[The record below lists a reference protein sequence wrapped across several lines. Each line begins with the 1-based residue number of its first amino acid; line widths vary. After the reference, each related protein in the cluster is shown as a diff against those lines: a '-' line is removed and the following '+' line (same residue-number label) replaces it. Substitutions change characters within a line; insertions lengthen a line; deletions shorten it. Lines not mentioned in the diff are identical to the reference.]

1 MLNFALRRLPSRGR
15 CGARGFTF
23 RRPWPVASARFCARL
38 VARFHA
44 CLRSRLWT
52 GLWTGLWARLWATL
66 TDRRPAYLP
75 ACLPAYVPCLPAL
88 VAIFVPVC
96 ASSPAHAD
104 STAPN
109 PEAAATL
116 PPVSVGADTTAAPRA
131 VDPNLPVSVETVTRE
146 QFANWNVVN
155 TEDVL
160 KYLPNLAV
168 RKRFTGDLNSIIA
181 VRGTSNAQSARGLV
195 YADGLLL
202 SNLLGNSYSYP
213 PRWSMVFPDEIQ
225 QVDVIYGP
233 FSALYPGNSLG
244 ATVLIST
251 RMPKQFEADADVK
264 AFTQHFSLFG
274 VNRNFNGSEAS
285 ASIGDRIGKFSYRLG
300 VNHLENTSQPL
311 QFATLA
317 QSGTAAKPGDIP
329 VTGAHF
335 YNNQSNA
342 PTAVLGVNG
351 EGIEHTVQDQF
362 KLKMQYDF
370 TPTVQAGFTLGYW
383 HQTYDSQTSSFLRD
397 ENGNPVYSGTVSI
410 GGYRYT
416 IPAATFAPSRGQS
429 ENRLYGVSL
438 KTRNATG
445 WNGEAIASYYEIGNS
460 VARTANSGA
469 PGNGPGTMIVG
480 DGTGWKT
487 LDLRST
493 YTPITTQAGLTNH
506 ALSVGYHYDNYFLDN
521 QSYNTLNWRNGG
533 AASFAN
539 AFVGKTQT
547 QALYAQDA
555 WRFLPRWK
563 LVYGVRYEDWQAY
576 DGAQALPGQSIRY
589 GDASRHGFSPKASLS
604 FDATDDLTLRASIGR
619 AYRFATVSEL
629 FQGQI
634 NGSTI
639 VNNNPN
645 LQPEDDL
652 SKELTAEWA
661 HWNGVFRFSLFQD
674 DVKNTIFSQT
684 DTTVIPSVTNFQN
697 IGKVRSRGVETSYT
711 GEDVVIH
718 GLDLLASVAY
728 TQSKIIANAQNPA
741 SVGKYFYRIPLWR
754 ADLAATYHFD
764 DRTALTLAARYS
776 GRQYNTLTNTD
787 TNPNVF
793 GGTSSYAVADAKF
806 TFRPTRISEIG
817 IGVDNLFDAR
827 YFVYHPYPGRTFYVE
842 AKLRM

>member
-1 MLNFALRRLPSRGR
+1 M
-15 CGARGFTF
+15 
-23 RRPWPVASARFCARL
+23 
-38 VARFHA
+38 
-44 CLRSRLWT
+44 
-52 GLWTGLWARLWATL
+52 
-66 TDRRPAYLP
+66 PA
-75 ACLPAYVPCLPAL
+75 
-88 VAIFVPVC
+88 FVPAFV
-96 ASSPAHAD
+96 ATPTHAAD
-104 STAPN
+104 ANTD
-109 PEAAATL
+109 ATL
-116 PPVSVGADTTAAPRA
+116 PAVSVSASASASAAPRA
-131 VDPNLPVSVETVTRE
+131 VDPNLPASVETVTRD

-160 KYLPNLAV
+160 KYMPNLAV
-168 RKRFTGDLNSIIA
+168 RKRFIGDLNSIIA
-181 VRGTSNAQSARGLV
+181 VRGTSNTQSARGLV

-202 SNLLGNSYSYP
+202 SNLLGNSYSFP
-213 PRWSMVFPDEIQ
+213 PRWSMVYPDEIQ

-251 RMPKQFEADADVK
+251 RMPKQFEANADVK

-274 VNRNFNGSEAS
+274 VNQSFNGSEAS
-285 ASIGDRIGKFSYRLG
+285 ASIGDSIGKFSYRLG

-317 QSGTAAKPGDIP
+317 KSTTPAKAGDTP
-329 VTGAHF
+329 VTGAYF
-335 YNNQSNA
+335 YNNQTNA

-370 TPTVQAGFTLGYW
+370 TPTLQGGFTLGYW
-383 HQTYDSQTSSFLRD
+383 HQTYNSETSTFLRD
-397 ENGNPVYSGTVSI
+397 AAGNPVYSGNVSI
-410 GGYRYT
+410 NGYHYT
-416 IPAATFAPSRGQS
+416 IPAAAFAPGVGHS
-429 ENRLYGVSL
+429 ENWLYGVSL

-445 WNGEAIASYYEIGNS
+445 WNGEAIASYYDIGNG
-460 VARTANSGA
+460 VARTANAGG
-469 PGNGPGTMIVG
+469 PGNGPGTVLFN

-487 LDLRST
+487 LDLRGT
-493 YTPITTQAGLTNH
+493 YTPATNQPGLANH
-506 ALSVGYHYDNYFLDN
+506 ALSVGYHYDNYYVDN
-521 QSYNTLNWRNGG
+521 QTYNTLNWRDGD
-533 AASFAN
+533 ATSFAN
-539 AFVGKTQT
+539 AFTGKTQT

-563 LVYGVRYEDWQAY
+563 LVYGARYEDWQAY
-576 DGAQALPGQSIRY
+576 DGAQSLPGTTIAYS
-589 GDASRHGFSPKASLS
+589 DASQRHLSPKASLS
-604 FDATDDLTLRASIGR
+604 FDVSDELTLRASIAR
-619 AYRFATVSEL
+619 AYRFPTASEL

-634 NGSTI
+634 NGSAI
-639 VNNNPN
+639 VNNNPY

-652 SKELTAEWA
+652 SKELSAEWA

-697 IGKVRSRGVETSYT
+697 IGKVRSRGVEASYS
-711 GEDVVIH
+711 GEDVFVR

-728 TQSKIIANAQNPA
+728 TQSKILENARNPA

-754 ADLAATYHFD
+754 ANLAATYHFD
-764 DRTALTLAARYS
+764 ARAALTLAARYS

-793 GGTSSYAVADAKF
+793 GGTSTYTVVDAKF
-806 TFRPTRISEIG
+806 TFKPTKLSELG

-842 AKLRM
+842 AKLHI

>member
-1 MLNFALRRLPSRGR
+1 M
-15 CGARGFTF
+15 
-23 RRPWPVASARFCARL
+23 
-38 VARFHA
+38 
-44 CLRSRLWT
+44 
-52 GLWTGLWARLWATL
+52 
-66 TDRRPAYLP
+66 PA
-75 ACLPAYVPCLPAL
+75 
-88 VAIFVPVC
+88 FVPAFV
-96 ASSPAHAD
+96 ATPTHAAD
-104 STAPN
+104 ANTD
-109 PEAAATL
+109 ATL
-116 PPVSVGADTTAAPRA
+116 PAVSVSASASASAAPRA
-131 VDPNLPVSVETVTRE
+131 VDPNLPASVETVTRD

-160 KYLPNLAV
+160 KYMPNLAV

-181 VRGTSNAQSARGLV
+181 VRGTSNTQSARGLV

-202 SNLLGNSYSYP
+202 SNLLGNSYSFP
-213 PRWSMVFPDEIQ
+213 PRWSMVYPDEIQ

-251 RMPKQFEADADVK
+251 RMPKQFEANADVK

-274 VNRNFNGSEAS
+274 VNQSFNGSEAS
-285 ASIGDRIGKFSYRLG
+285 ASIGDSIGKFSYRLG

-317 QSGTAAKPGDIP
+317 KSTTPAKAGDTP
-329 VTGAHF
+329 VTGAYF
-335 YNNQSNA
+335 YNNQTNA

-370 TPTVQAGFTLGYW
+370 TPTLQGGFTLGYW
-383 HQTYDSQTSSFLRD
+383 HQTYNSETSTFLRD
-397 ENGNPVYSGTVSI
+397 AAGNPVYSGNVSI
-410 GGYRYT
+410 NGYHYT
-416 IPAATFAPSRGQS
+416 IPAAAFAPGVGHS
-429 ENRLYGVSL
+429 ENWLYGVSL

-445 WNGEAIASYYEIGNS
+445 WNGEAIASYYDIGNG
-460 VARTANSGA
+460 VARTANAGG
-469 PGNGPGTMIVG
+469 PGNGPGTVLFN

-487 LDLRST
+487 LDLRGT
-493 YTPITTQAGLTNH
+493 YTPATNQPGLANH
-506 ALSVGYHYDNYFLDN
+506 ALSVGYHYDNYFVDN
-521 QSYNTLNWRNGG
+521 QTYNTLNWRDGD
-533 AASFAN
+533 ATSFAN
-539 AFVGKTQT
+539 AFTGKTQT

-563 LVYGVRYEDWQAY
+563 LVYGARYEDWQAY
-576 DGAQALPGQSIRY
+576 DGAQSLPGTTIAYS
-589 GDASRHGFSPKASLS
+589 DASQRHLSPKASLS
-604 FDATDDLTLRASIGR
+604 FDVSDELTLRASIAR
-619 AYRFATVSEL
+619 AYRFPTASEL

-634 NGSTI
+634 NGSAI
-639 VNNNPN
+639 VNNNPY

-652 SKELTAEWA
+652 SKELSAEWA

-684 DTTVIPSVTNFQN
+684 DTTVIPNVTNFQN
-697 IGKVRSRGVETSYT
+697 IGKVRSRGVEASYS
-711 GEDVVIH
+711 GEDVFVR

-728 TQSKIIANAQNPA
+728 TQSKILENARNPA

-754 ADLAATYHFD
+754 ANLAATYHFD
-764 DRTALTLAARYS
+764 ARAALTLAARYS

-793 GGTSSYAVADAKF
+793 GGTSTYTVVDAKF
-806 TFRPTRISEIG
+806 TFKPTKLSELG

-842 AKLRM
+842 AKLHI

>member
-1 MLNFALRRLPSRGR
+1 M
-15 CGARGFTF
+15 
-23 RRPWPVASARFCARL
+23 
-38 VARFHA
+38 
-44 CLRSRLWT
+44 
-52 GLWTGLWARLWATL
+52 
-66 TDRRPAYLP
+66 PA
-75 ACLPAYVPCLPAL
+75 
-88 VAIFVPVC
+88 FVPAFV
-96 ASSPAHAD
+96 ATPTHAAD
-104 STAPN
+104 ANTD
-109 PEAAATL
+109 ATL
-116 PPVSVGADTTAAPRA
+116 PAVSVSASASASAAPRA
-131 VDPNLPVSVETVTRE
+131 VDPNLPASVETVTRD

-160 KYLPNLAV
+160 KYMPNLAV
-168 RKRFTGDLNSIIA
+168 RKRFIGDLNSIIA
-181 VRGTSNAQSARGLV
+181 VRGTGNTQSARGLV

-202 SNLLGNSYSYP
+202 SNLLGNSYSFP
-213 PRWSMVFPDEIQ
+213 PRWSMVYPDEIQ

-251 RMPKQFEADADVK
+251 RMPKQFEANADVK

-274 VNRNFNGSEAS
+274 VNQSFNGSEAS
-285 ASIGDRIGKFSYRLG
+285 ASIGDSIGKFSYRLG

-317 QSGTAAKPGDIP
+317 KSTTPAKAGDTP
-329 VTGAHF
+329 VTGAYF
-335 YNNQSNA
+335 YNNQTNA

-370 TPTVQAGFTLGYW
+370 TPTLQGGFTLGYW
-383 HQTYDSQTSSFLRD
+383 HQTYNSETSTFLRD
-397 ENGNPVYSGTVSI
+397 AAGNPVYSGNVSI
-410 GGYRYT
+410 NGYHYT
-416 IPAATFAPSRGQS
+416 IPAAAFAPGVGHS
-429 ENRLYGVSL
+429 ENWLYGVSL

-445 WNGEAIASYYEIGNS
+445 WNGEAIASYYDIGNG
-460 VARTANSGA
+460 VARTANAGG
-469 PGNGPGTMIVG
+469 PGNGPGTVLFN

-487 LDLRST
+487 LDLRGT
-493 YTPITTQAGLTNH
+493 YTPATNQPGLANH
-506 ALSVGYHYDNYFLDN
+506 ALSVGYHFDNYFVDN
-521 QSYNTLNWRNGG
+521 QTYNTLNWRDGD
-533 AASFAN
+533 ATSFAN
-539 AFVGKTQT
+539 AFTGKTQT

-563 LVYGVRYEDWQAY
+563 LVYGARYEDWQAY
-576 DGAQALPGQSIRY
+576 DGAQSLPGATIAYS
-589 GDASRHGFSPKASLS
+589 DASQRHLSPKASLS
-604 FDATDDLTLRASIGR
+604 FDVSDELTLRASIAR
-619 AYRFATVSEL
+619 AYRFPTASEL

-634 NGSTI
+634 NGSAI
-639 VNNNPN
+639 VNNNPY

-652 SKELTAEWA
+652 SKELSAEWA

-684 DTTVIPSVTNFQN
+684 DTTVIPNVTNFQN
-697 IGKVRSRGVETSYT
+697 IGKVRSRGVEASYS
-711 GEDVVIH
+711 GEDVFVR

-728 TQSKIIANAQNPA
+728 TQSKILENARNPA

-754 ADLAATYHFD
+754 ANLAATYHFD
-764 DRTALTLAARYS
+764 ARAALTLAARYS

-793 GGTSSYAVADAKF
+793 GGTSTYTVADAKF
-806 TFRPTRISEIG
+806 TFKPTKLSELG

-842 AKLRM
+842 AKLHI

>member
-1 MLNFALRRLPSRGR
+1 M
-15 CGARGFTF
+15 
-23 RRPWPVASARFCARL
+23 
-38 VARFHA
+38 
-44 CLRSRLWT
+44 
-52 GLWTGLWARLWATL
+52 
-66 TDRRPAYLP
+66 PAF
-75 ACLPAYVPCLPAL
+75 VPAL
-88 VAIFVPVC
+88 VAT
-96 ASSPAHAD
+96 PAQAAD
-104 STAPN
+104 AD
-109 PEAAATL
+109 ATL
-116 PPVSVGADTTAAPRA
+116 PTVSINASASASAAPRA
-131 VDPNLPVSVETVTRE
+131 VDPNLPASIETVTRD

-168 RKRFTGDLNSIIA
+168 RKRFIGDLNSIIA
-181 VRGTSNAQSARGLV
+181 VRGTSNTQSARGLV

-202 SNLLGNSYSYP
+202 SNLLGNSYSFP
-213 PRWSMVFPDEIQ
+213 PRWSMVSPDEIQ

-251 RMPKQFEADADVK
+251 RMPKQFEANADVK

-274 VNRNFNGSEAS
+274 VNQSFNGSEAS
-285 ASIGDRIGKFSYRLG
+285 ASLGDRIGKFSYLLG

-317 QSGTAAKPGDIP
+317 QSTTPAKAGDTP

-335 YNNQSNA
+335 YNNQTNT

-370 TPTVQAGFTLGYW
+370 TPTLQGGFTLGYW
-383 HQTYDSQTSSFLRD
+383 HQTYNSETSTFLRD
-397 ENGNPVYSGTVSI
+397 ADGKPVYSGNVSI
-410 GGYRYT
+410 NGYHYT
-416 IPAATFAPSRGQS
+416 IPAAAFAPSLGHS
-429 ENRLYGVSL
+429 ENWLYGVSL

-445 WNGEAIASYYEIGNS
+445 WNGEAIASYYDIGNS
-460 VARTANSGA
+460 VARIANAGG
-469 PGNGPGTMIVG
+469 PGNGPGTVLFG

-487 LDLRST
+487 LDLRGT
-493 YTPITTQAGLTNH
+493 YTPATNQPGLANH
-506 ALSVGYHYDNYFLDN
+506 ALSFGYHYDNYFVDK
-521 QSYNTLNWRNGG
+521 QTYSTMAWRDGD
-533 AASFAN
+533 ATSFAN
-539 AFVGKTQT
+539 AFTGKTQT

-576 DGAQALPGQSIRY
+576 DGAQSLPGATIAYS
-589 GDASRHGFSPKASLS
+589 DASQRHFSPKASLS
-604 FDATDDLTLRASIGR
+604 FDVSDDLTLRASIGR
-619 AYRFATVSEL
+619 AFRFPTASEL

-639 VNNNPN
+639 VNNNPH

-652 SKELTAEWA
+652 SKELSAEWA
-661 HWNGVFRFSLFQD
+661 HWNGVFRLSLFQD

-684 DTTVIPSVTNFQN
+684 DTTVIPNVTNFQN
-697 IGKVRSRGVETSYT
+697 IGKVRSHGVETSYS
-711 GEDVVIH
+711 GEDVFVR

-728 TQSKIIANAQNPA
+728 TQSKILDNAQNPA

-754 ADLAATYHFD
+754 ANLAATYRFD
-764 DRTALTLAARYS
+764 ARAALTLAARYS

-793 GGTSSYAVADAKF
+793 GGTSTYTVADAKF
-806 TFRPTRISEIG
+806 TFKPTKLSELG

-842 AKLRM
+842 AKLHL

>member
-1 MLNFALRRLPSRGR
+1 MFNFALRRLSFCVRRDAVCSAHRGV
-15 CGARGFTF
+15 
-23 RRPWPVASARFCARL
+23 RRSVRWPAL
-38 VARFHA
+38 V
-44 CLRSRLWT
+44 
-52 GLWTGLWARLWATL
+52 
-66 TDRRPAYLP
+66 PAF
-75 ACLPAYVPCLPAL
+75 VPAL
-88 VAIFVPVC
+88 VAT
-96 ASSPAHAD
+96 PAHATD
-104 STAPN
+104 AD
-109 PEAAATL
+109 ATL
-116 PPVSVGADTTAAPRA
+116 PAVSVNASASASAASRA
-131 VDPNLPVSVETVTRE
+131 VDPNLPASVETVTRD

-168 RKRFTGDLNSIIA
+168 RKRFIGDLNSIIA
-181 VRGTSNAQSARGLV
+181 VRGTSNTQSARGLV

-202 SNLLGNSYSYP
+202 SNLLGNSYSFP
-213 PRWSMVFPDEIQ
+213 PRWSMVYPDEIQ

-251 RMPKQFEADADVK
+251 RMPKQFEANADVK

-274 VNRNFNGSEAS
+274 VNQSFNGSEVS
-285 ASIGDRIGKFSYRLG
+285 ASLGDRIGKFSYLLG

-317 QSGTAAKPGDIP
+317 QSTTPAKAGDTP
-329 VTGAHF
+329 VTGAYF
-335 YNNQSNA
+335 YNNQTNA

-370 TPTVQAGFTLGYW
+370 TPTLQGGFTLGYW
-383 HQTYDSQTSSFLRD
+383 HQTYNSETSTFLRD
-397 ENGNPVYSGTVSI
+397 ANGNPVYSGNVSI
-410 GGYRYT
+410 NGYHYT
-416 IPAATFAPSRGQS
+416 IPAAAFAPSLGHS
-429 ENRLYGVSL
+429 ENWLYGVSL
-438 KTRNATG
+438 KTRNAVG
-445 WNGEAIASYYEIGNS
+445 WNGEAIASYYDIGNS
-460 VARTANSGA
+460 VARTANAGG
-469 PGNGPGTMIVG
+469 PGNGPGTVLFG

-487 LDLRST
+487 LDLRGT
-493 YTPITTQAGLTNH
+493 FTPATNEAGLANH
-506 ALSVGYHYDNYFLDN
+506 ALSFGYHYDNYFVDN
-521 QSYNTLNWRNGG
+521 QTYNTLAWRDGD
-533 AASFAN
+533 ATSFAN
-539 AFVGKTQT
+539 AFTGKTQT

-555 WRFLPRWK
+555 WRFLARWK

-576 DGAQALPGQSIRY
+576 DGAQSLPGTTIAYS
-589 GDASRHGFSPKASLS
+589 DASQRHFSPKASLS
-604 FDATDDLTLRASIGR
+604 FDVSDDLTLRASIGR
-619 AYRFATVSEL
+619 AYRFPTASEL

-634 NGSTI
+634 NGSAI
-639 VNNNPN
+639 VNNNPH

-652 SKELTAEWA
+652 SKELSAEWA
-661 HWNGVFRFSLFQD
+661 HWNGVFRLSLFQD

-684 DTTVIPSVTNFQN
+684 DTTVIPNVTNFQN
-697 IGKVRSRGVETSYT
+697 IGKVRSRGVETSYS
-711 GEDVVIH
+711 GEDVFVH

-728 TQSKIIANAQNPA
+728 TQSKILENAQNPA

-754 ADLAATYHFD
+754 ANLAATYHFD
-764 DRTALTLAARYS
+764 ARAALTLAARYS

-793 GGTSSYAVADAKF
+793 GGTSTYTVADAKF
-806 TFRPTRISEIG
+806 TFKPTKLSELG

-842 AKLRM
+842 AKLHL

>member
-1 MLNFALRRLPSRGR
+1 M
-15 CGARGFTF
+15 
-23 RRPWPVASARFCARL
+23 
-38 VARFHA
+38 
-44 CLRSRLWT
+44 
-52 GLWTGLWARLWATL
+52 
-66 TDRRPAYLP
+66 PA
-75 ACLPAYVPCLPAL
+75 
-88 VAIFVPVC
+88 FVPAFV
-96 ASSPAHAD
+96 ATPTHAAD
-104 STAPN
+104 ANTD
-109 PEAAATL
+109 ATL
-116 PPVSVGADTTAAPRA
+116 PAVSVSASASASAAPRA
-131 VDPNLPVSVETVTRE
+131 VDPNLPASVETVTRD

-160 KYLPNLAV
+160 KYMPNLAV
-168 RKRFTGDLNSIIA
+168 RKRFIGDLNSIIA
-181 VRGTSNAQSARGLV
+181 VRGTSNTQSARGLV

-202 SNLLGNSYSYP
+202 SNLLGNSYSFP
-213 PRWSMVFPDEIQ
+213 PRWSMVYPDEIQ

-251 RMPKQFEADADVK
+251 RMPKQFEANADVK

-274 VNRNFNGSEAS
+274 VNQSFNGSEAS
-285 ASIGDRIGKFSYRLG
+285 ASIGDSIGKFSYRLG

-317 QSGTAAKPGDIP
+317 KSTTPAKAGDTP
-329 VTGAHF
+329 VTGAYF
-335 YNNQSNA
+335 YNNQTNA

-370 TPTVQAGFTLGYW
+370 TPTLQGGFTLGYW
-383 HQTYDSQTSSFLRD
+383 HQTYNSETSTFLRD
-397 ENGNPVYSGTVSI
+397 AAGNPVYSGNVSI
-410 GGYRYT
+410 NGYHYT
-416 IPAATFAPSRGQS
+416 IPAAAFAPGVGHS
-429 ENRLYGVSL
+429 ENWLYGVSL

-445 WNGEAIASYYEIGNS
+445 WNGEAIASYYDIGNG
-460 VARTANSGA
+460 VARTANAGG
-469 PGNGPGTMIVG
+469 PGNGPGTVLFN

-487 LDLRST
+487 LDLRGT
-493 YTPITTQAGLTNH
+493 YTPATNQPGLANH
-506 ALSVGYHYDNYFLDN
+506 ALSVGYHYDNYFVDN
-521 QSYNTLNWRNGG
+521 QTYNTLNWRDGD
-533 AASFAN
+533 ATSFAN
-539 AFVGKTQT
+539 AFTGKTQT

-563 LVYGVRYEDWQAY
+563 LVYGARYEDWQAY
-576 DGAQALPGQSIRY
+576 DGAQSLPGTTIAYS
-589 GDASRHGFSPKASLS
+589 DASQRHLSPKASLS
-604 FDATDDLTLRASIGR
+604 FDVSDELTLRASIAR
-619 AYRFATVSEL
+619 AYRFPTASEL

-634 NGSTI
+634 NGSAI
-639 VNNNPN
+639 VNNNPY

-652 SKELTAEWA
+652 SKELSAEWA

-684 DTTVIPSVTNFQN
+684 DTTVIPNVTNFQN
-697 IGKVRSRGVETSYT
+697 IGKVRSRGVEASYS
-711 GEDVVIH
+711 GEDVFVR

-728 TQSKIIANAQNPA
+728 TQSKILENARNPA

-754 ADLAATYHFD
+754 ANLAATYHFD
-764 DRTALTLAARYS
+764 ARAALTLAARYS

-793 GGTSSYAVADAKF
+793 GGTSTYTVVDAKF
-806 TFRPTRISEIG
+806 TFKPTKLSELG

-842 AKLRM
+842 AKLHI

>member
-1 MLNFALRRLPSRGR
+1 MFNFALRRLPRCVRRGT
-15 CGARGFTF
+15 RG
-23 RRPWPVASARFCARL
+23 L
-38 VARFHA
+38 VF
-44 CLRSRLWT
+44 SRL
-52 GLWTGLWARLWATL
+52 RQ
-66 TDRRPAYLP
+66 PSLP
-75 ACLPAYVPCLPAL
+75 ASWPALLPA
-88 VAIFVPVC
+88 FVPAIVP
-96 ASSPAHAD
+96 AFVSLPAHAD
-104 STAPN
+104 SAS
-109 PEAAATL
+109 PETTLPTVSVSASASAAA
-116 PPVSVGADTTAAPRA
+116 SPRA
-131 VDPNLPVSVETVTRE
+131 VDPNLPASVETVTRE
-146 QFANWNVVN
+146 QFENWNVVN

-160 KYLPNLAV
+160 KYMPNLAV
-168 RKRFTGDLNSIIA
+168 RKRFIGDLNSIIA
-181 VRGTSNAQSARGLV
+181 VRGTSNTQSARGLV

-202 SNLLGNSYSYP
+202 SNLLGNNYSFP

-251 RMPKQFEADADVK
+251 RMPKKFEATADVK
-264 AFTQHFSLFG
+264 AFTQHFSLYG

-285 ASIGDRIGKFSYRLG
+285 ASIGDRIGKFSYLLG
-300 VNHLENTSQPL
+300 VNHLENISQPL

-317 QSGTAAKPGDIP
+317 QSSTPAKAGDTP
-329 VTGAHF
+329 VTGAYF
-335 YNNQSNA
+335 YNNQTNT
-342 PTAVLGVNG
+342 PTAILGVNG

-370 TPTVQAGFTLGYW
+370 TPTLQAGFTLGYW

-397 ENGNPVYSGTVSI
+397 ANGNPVYSGTVSI

-416 IPAATFAPSRGQS
+416 IPAAAFAPSLGHS
-429 ENRLYGVSL
+429 ENWLYGLSL

-445 WNGEAIASYYEIGNS
+445 WNGEAIASYYDIGNS

-469 PGNGPGTMIVG
+469 PGNGPGTVIFG

-487 LDLRST
+487 LDLRGT
-493 YTPITTQAGLTNH
+493 YTPAIAQAGLANH
-506 ALSVGYHYDNYFLDN
+506 ALSFGYHYDNYFLDN
-521 QSYNTLNWRNGG
+521 QSYNTLNWRDGE
-533 AASFAN
+533 ATAFAN
-539 AFVGKTQT
+539 AFVGKTLT

-576 DGAQALPGQSIRY
+576 DGSQALPGKTLPYS
-589 GDASRHGFSPKASLS
+589 DASQQHFSPKASLS
-604 FDATDDLTLRASIGR
+604 FDVSDDLTLRASIGR
-619 AYRFATVSEL
+619 AYRFPTVSEL

-634 NGSTI
+634 NGSSI

-652 SKELTAEWA
+652 SKELSAEWA

-684 DTTVIPSVTNFQN
+684 DTTVIPNVTNFQN
-697 IGKVRSRGVETSYT
+697 IGKVRSRGVETSYS
-711 GEDVVIH
+711 GQDVLVR

-764 DRTALTLAARYS
+764 ERAALTLAARYS

-787 TNPNVF
+787 TNPDVF
-793 GGTSSYAVADAKF
+793 GGTSSYTVADAKF
-806 TFRPTRISEIG
+806 TFRPTKLSEIG

-842 AKLRM
+842 AKLRL

>member
-1 MLNFALRRLPSRGR
+1 MFNFALRRLSFCVRRDAVCSAHRGV
-15 CGARGFTF
+15 
-23 RRPWPVASARFCARL
+23 RRSVRWPAL
-38 VARFHA
+38 V
-44 CLRSRLWT
+44 
-52 GLWTGLWARLWATL
+52 
-66 TDRRPAYLP
+66 PAF
-75 ACLPAYVPCLPAL
+75 VPAL
-88 VAIFVPVC
+88 VAT
-96 ASSPAHAD
+96 PAHATD
-104 STAPN
+104 AD
-109 PEAAATL
+109 ATL
-116 PPVSVGADTTAAPRA
+116 PAVSVNASASASAASRA
-131 VDPNLPVSVETVTRE
+131 VDPNLPASVETVTRD

-168 RKRFTGDLNSIIA
+168 RKRFIGDLNSIIA
-181 VRGTSNAQSARGLV
+181 VRGTSNTQSARGLV

-202 SNLLGNSYSYP
+202 SNLLGNSYSFP
-213 PRWSMVFPDEIQ
+213 PRWSMVYPDEIQ

-251 RMPKQFEADADVK
+251 RMPTQFEANADVK

-274 VNRNFNGSEAS
+274 VNQSFNGSEVS
-285 ASIGDRIGKFSYRLG
+285 ASLGDRIGKFSYLLG

-317 QSGTAAKPGDIP
+317 QSTTPAKAGDTP
-329 VTGAHF
+329 VTGAYF
-335 YNNQSNA
+335 YNNQTNA

-370 TPTVQAGFTLGYW
+370 TPTLQGGFTLGYW
-383 HQTYDSQTSSFLRD
+383 HQTYNSETSTFLRD
-397 ENGNPVYSGTVSI
+397 ANGNPVYSGNVSI
-410 GGYRYT
+410 NGYHYT
-416 IPAATFAPSRGQS
+416 IPAAAFAPSLGHS
-429 ENRLYGVSL
+429 ENWLYGVSL
-438 KTRNATG
+438 KTRNAVG
-445 WNGEAIASYYEIGNS
+445 WNGEAIASYYDIGNS
-460 VARTANSGA
+460 VARTANAGG
-469 PGNGPGTMIVG
+469 PGNGPGTVLFG

-487 LDLRST
+487 LDLRGT
-493 YTPITTQAGLTNH
+493 FTPATNEAGLANH
-506 ALSVGYHYDNYFLDN
+506 ALSFGYHYDNYFVDN
-521 QSYNTLNWRNGG
+521 QTYNTLAWRDGD
-533 AASFAN
+533 ATSFAN
-539 AFVGKTQT
+539 AFTGKTQT

-576 DGAQALPGQSIRY
+576 DGAQSLPGTTIAYS
-589 GDASRHGFSPKASLS
+589 DASQRHFSPKASLS
-604 FDATDDLTLRASIGR
+604 FDVSDDLTLRASIGR
-619 AYRFATVSEL
+619 AYRFPTASEL

-634 NGSTI
+634 NGSAI
-639 VNNNPN
+639 VNNNPH

-652 SKELTAEWA
+652 SKELSAEWA
-661 HWNGVFRFSLFQD
+661 HWNGVFRLSLFQD

-684 DTTVIPSVTNFQN
+684 DTTVIPNVTNFQN
-697 IGKVRSRGVETSYT
+697 IGKVRSRGVETSYS
-711 GEDVVIH
+711 GEDVFVH

-728 TQSKIIANAQNPA
+728 TQSKILENAQNPA

-754 ADLAATYHFD
+754 ANLAATYHFD
-764 DRTALTLAARYS
+764 ARAALTLAARYS

-793 GGTSSYAVADAKF
+793 GGTSTYTVADAKF
-806 TFRPTRISEIG
+806 TFKPTKLSELG

-842 AKLRM
+842 AKLHL

>member
-1 MLNFALRRLPSRGR
+1 M
-15 CGARGFTF
+15 
-23 RRPWPVASARFCARL
+23 
-38 VARFHA
+38 
-44 CLRSRLWT
+44 
-52 GLWTGLWARLWATL
+52 
-66 TDRRPAYLP
+66 PA
-75 ACLPAYVPCLPAL
+75 
-88 VAIFVPVC
+88 FVPAFV
-96 ASSPAHAD
+96 ATPTHAAD
-104 STAPN
+104 ANTD
-109 PEAAATL
+109 ATL
-116 PPVSVGADTTAAPRA
+116 PAVSVSASASASATPRA
-131 VDPNLPVSVETVTRE
+131 VDPNLPASVETVTRD

-160 KYLPNLAV
+160 KYMPNLAV
-168 RKRFTGDLNSIIA
+168 RKRFIGDLNSIIA
-181 VRGTSNAQSARGLV
+181 VRGTGNTQSARGLV

-202 SNLLGNSYSYP
+202 SNLLGNSYSFP
-213 PRWSMVFPDEIQ
+213 PRWSMVYPDEIQ

-251 RMPKQFEADADVK
+251 RMPKQFEANADVK

-274 VNRNFNGSEAS
+274 VNQSFNGSEAS
-285 ASIGDRIGKFSYRLG
+285 ASIGDSIGKFSYRLG

-317 QSGTAAKPGDIP
+317 QSTTPAKAGDTP
-329 VTGAHF
+329 VTGAYF
-335 YNNQSNA
+335 YNNQTNA

-370 TPTVQAGFTLGYW
+370 TPTLQGGFTLGYW
-383 HQTYDSQTSSFLRD
+383 HQTYNSETSTFLRD
-397 ENGNPVYSGTVSI
+397 AAGNPVYSGNVSI
-410 GGYRYT
+410 NGYHYT
-416 IPAATFAPSRGQS
+416 IPAAAFAPGVGHS
-429 ENRLYGVSL
+429 ENWLYGVSL

-445 WNGEAIASYYEIGNS
+445 WNGEAIASYYDIGNG
-460 VARTANSGA
+460 VARTANAGG
-469 PGNGPGTMIVG
+469 PGNGPGTVLFN

-487 LDLRST
+487 LDLRGT
-493 YTPITTQAGLTNH
+493 YTPATNQPGLANH
-506 ALSVGYHYDNYFLDN
+506 ALSVGYHYDNYFVDN
-521 QSYNTLNWRNGG
+521 QTYNTLNWRDGD
-533 AASFAN
+533 ATSFAN
-539 AFVGKTQT
+539 AFTGKTQT

-563 LVYGVRYEDWQAY
+563 LVYGARYEDWQAY
-576 DGAQALPGQSIRY
+576 DGAQSLPGATIAYS
-589 GDASRHGFSPKASLS
+589 DASQRHLSPKASLS
-604 FDATDDLTLRASIGR
+604 FDVSDELTLRASIAR
-619 AYRFATVSEL
+619 AYRFPTASEL

-634 NGSTI
+634 NGSAI
-639 VNNNPN
+639 VNNNPY

-652 SKELTAEWA
+652 SKELSAEWA

-684 DTTVIPSVTNFQN
+684 DTTVIPNVTNFQN
-697 IGKVRSRGVETSYT
+697 IGKVRSRGVEASYS
-711 GEDVVIH
+711 GEDVFVR

-728 TQSKIIANAQNPA
+728 TQSKILENARNPA

-754 ADLAATYHFD
+754 ANLAATYHFD
-764 DRTALTLAARYS
+764 ARAALTLAARYS

-793 GGTSSYAVADAKF
+793 GGTSTYTVADAKF
-806 TFRPTRISEIG
+806 TFKPTKLSELA

-842 AKLRM
+842 AKLHI

>member
-1 MLNFALRRLPSRGR
+1 MLNFALRRLPL
-15 CGARGFTF
+15 
-23 RRPWPVASARFCARL
+23 CARRR
-38 VARFHA
+38 AR
-44 CLRSRLWT
+44 RIVS
-52 GLWTGLWARLWATL
+52 G
-66 TDRRPAYLP
+66 RPALSY
-75 ACLPAYVPCLPAL
+75 LPAL
-88 VAIFVPVC
+88 VPVF
-96 ASSPAHAD
+96 APAFLAAPAHAQAAQA
-104 STAPN
+104 AP
-109 PEAAATL
+109 AAPADAATTTKAGATL
-116 PPVSVGADTTAAPRA
+116 PAVSITATSGASGGPR
-131 VDPNLPVSVETVTRE
+131 VIDPNLPASVETVTRE
-146 QFANWNVVN
+146 QFDNWNVVN

-168 RKRFTGDLNSIIA
+168 RKRFAGDLNSIIA

-202 SNLLGNSYSYP
+202 SNLLGNSYSFP

-251 RMPKQFEADADVK
+251 RMPKQFETSADLK

-285 ASIGDRIGKFSYRLG
+285 ASIGDRVGKFSYFLG

-317 QSGTAAKPGDIP
+317 RSSTPAKAGDTP
-329 VTGAHF
+329 VTGAYF
-335 YNNQSNA
+335 YNNQTNM

-370 TPTVQAGFTLGYW
+370 TPTLQAAFTLGYW
-383 HQTYDSQTSSFLRD
+383 HQTYNSGSASFLRD
-397 ENGNPVYSGTVSI
+397 ANGNPVYSGNVAI
-410 GGYRYT
+410 GGYEYT
-416 IPAATFAPSRGQS
+416 IPAAALAPSLGQS
-429 ENRLYGVSL
+429 ENWLYGLTL

-445 WNGEAIASYYEIGNS
+445 WNGEAIASYYDIGNS

-469 PGNGPGTMIVG
+469 PGNGPGSVIFG

-493 YTPITTQAGLTNH
+493 YTPATPQAGLTNH
-506 ALSVGYHYDNYFLDN
+506 ALSFGYHYDNYFLDN
-521 QSYNTLNWRNGG
+521 QSYNTLNWRDG
-533 AASFAN
+533 AATSFAN

-576 DGAQALPGQSIRY
+576 DGAQALPGTTLPYSN
-589 GDASRHGFSPKASLS
+589 ASQHHFSPKASLS
-604 FDATDDLTLRASIGR
+604 FDVTDDLSLRASVGR
-619 AYRFATVSEL
+619 AYRFPTVGEM
-629 FQGQI
+629 FQGHI
-634 NGSTI
+634 NGSSI
-639 VNNNPN
+639 INNNPN
-645 LQPEDDL
+645 LKPEDDL

-674 DVKNTIFSQT
+674 DVRNTIFSQT
-684 DTTVIPSVTNFQN
+684 DTTVIPNVTNFQN
-697 IGKVRSRGVETSYT
+697 IGKVRSRGVETSYS
-711 GEDVVIH
+711 GQDVFVR
-718 GLDLLASVAY
+718 GLDLLANVAY

-741 SVGKYFYRIPLWR
+741 TVGKYFYRIPLWR
-754 ADLAATYHFD
+754 ANLAVTYHID
-764 DRTALTLAARYS
+764 ERAALTLAARYS
-776 GRQYNTLTNTD
+776 GREYNTLNNAD

-793 GGTSSYAVADAKF
+793 GGTSSYTVADAKF
-806 TFRPTRISEIG
+806 TFRPTRLSEIG

-827 YFVYHPYPGRTFYVE
+827 YFVYHPYPGRTFYIE

>member
-1 MLNFALRRLPSRGR
+1 MFHFALRRLSFCVRR
-15 CGARGFTF
+15 DAVCSAHRAAR
-23 RRPWPVASARFCARL
+23 RSVRWPAL
-38 VARFHA
+38 V
-44 CLRSRLWT
+44 
-52 GLWTGLWARLWATL
+52 
-66 TDRRPAYLP
+66 PAF
-75 ACLPAYVPCLPAL
+75 VPAL
-88 VAIFVPVC
+88 VAT
-96 ASSPAHAD
+96 PAQAAD
-104 STAPN
+104 AD
-109 PEAAATL
+109 ATL
-116 PPVSVGADTTAAPRA
+116 PAVSVNASASASAAPRA
-131 VDPNLPVSVETVTRE
+131 VDPNLPASIETVTRD

-168 RKRFTGDLNSIIA
+168 RKRFIGDLNSIIA
-181 VRGTSNAQSARGLV
+181 VRGTSNTQSARGLV
-195 YADGLLL
+195 YVDGLLL
-202 SNLLGNSYSYP
+202 SNLLGNSYSFP
-213 PRWSMVFPDEIQ
+213 PRWSMVSPDEIQ

-251 RMPKQFEADADVK
+251 RMPKQFEANADVK

-274 VNRNFNGSEAS
+274 VNQSFNGSEAS
-285 ASIGDRIGKFSYRLG
+285 ASLGDRIGKFSYLLG

-317 QSGTAAKPGDIP
+317 QSTTPAKAGDTP

-335 YNNQSNA
+335 YNNQTNT

-370 TPTVQAGFTLGYW
+370 TPTLQGGFTLGYW
-383 HQTYDSQTSSFLRD
+383 HQTYNSETSTFLRD
-397 ENGNPVYSGTVSI
+397 ADGKPVYSGDVSI
-410 GGYRYT
+410 NGYHYT
-416 IPAATFAPSRGQS
+416 IPAAAFAPSLGHS
-429 ENRLYGVSL
+429 ENWLYGVSL

-445 WNGEAIASYYEIGNS
+445 WNGEAIASYYDIGNS
-460 VARTANSGA
+460 VARIANAGG
-469 PGNGPGTMIVG
+469 PGNGPGTVLFG

-487 LDLRST
+487 LDLRGT
-493 YTPITTQAGLTNH
+493 YTPATNQPGLANH
-506 ALSVGYHYDNYFLDN
+506 ALSFGYHYDNYFVDN
-521 QSYNTLNWRNGG
+521 QTYSTMAWRDGD

-539 AFVGKTQT
+539 AFTGKTQT

-576 DGAQALPGQSIRY
+576 DGAQSLPGATIAYS
-589 GDASRHGFSPKASLS
+589 DASQRHFSPKASLS
-604 FDATDDLTLRASIGR
+604 FDVSDDLTLRASIGR
-619 AYRFATVSEL
+619 AFRFPTASEL

-634 NGSTI
+634 NGSAI
-639 VNNNPN
+639 VNNNPH

-652 SKELTAEWA
+652 SKELSAEWA
-661 HWNGVFRFSLFQD
+661 HWNGVFRLSLFQD

-684 DTTVIPSVTNFQN
+684 DTTVIPNVTNFQN
-697 IGKVRSRGVETSYT
+697 IGKVRSRGVETSYS
-711 GEDVVIH
+711 GEDLFVR

-728 TQSKIIANAQNPA
+728 TQSKILDNAQNPA

-754 ADLAATYHFD
+754 ANLAATYRFD
-764 DRTALTLAARYS
+764 ARAALTLAARYS

-793 GGTSSYAVADAKF
+793 GGTSTYTVADAKF
-806 TFRPTRISEIG
+806 TFKPTKLSELG

-842 AKLRM
+842 AKLHL

>member
-1 MLNFALRRLPSRGR
+1 M
-15 CGARGFTF
+15 
-23 RRPWPVASARFCARL
+23 
-38 VARFHA
+38 
-44 CLRSRLWT
+44 
-52 GLWTGLWARLWATL
+52 
-66 TDRRPAYLP
+66 PA
-75 ACLPAYVPCLPAL
+75 
-88 VAIFVPVC
+88 FVPAFV
-96 ASSPAHAD
+96 ATPTHAAD
-104 STAPN
+104 ANTD
-109 PEAAATL
+109 ATL
-116 PPVSVGADTTAAPRA
+116 PAVSVSASASASAAPRA
-131 VDPNLPVSVETVTRE
+131 VDPNLPASVETVTRD

-160 KYLPNLAV
+160 KYMPNLAV

-181 VRGTSNAQSARGLV
+181 VRGTGNTQSARGLV

-202 SNLLGNSYSYP
+202 SNLLGNSYSFP
-213 PRWSMVFPDEIQ
+213 PRWSMVYPDEIQ

-251 RMPKQFEADADVK
+251 RMPKQFEANADVK

-274 VNRNFNGSEAS
+274 VNQSFNGSEAS
-285 ASIGDRIGKFSYRLG
+285 ASIGDSIGKFSYRLG

-317 QSGTAAKPGDIP
+317 KSTTPAKAGDTP
-329 VTGAHF
+329 VTGAYF
-335 YNNQSNA
+335 YNNQTNA

-370 TPTVQAGFTLGYW
+370 TPTLQGGFTLGYW
-383 HQTYDSQTSSFLRD
+383 HQTYNSETSTFLRD
-397 ENGNPVYSGTVSI
+397 AAGNPVYSGNVSI
-410 GGYRYT
+410 NGYHYT
-416 IPAATFAPSRGQS
+416 IPAAAFAPGVGHS
-429 ENRLYGVSL
+429 ENWLYGVSL

-445 WNGEAIASYYEIGNS
+445 WNGEAIASYYDIGNG
-460 VARTANSGA
+460 VARTANAGG
-469 PGNGPGTMIVG
+469 PGNGPGTVLFN

-487 LDLRST
+487 LDLRGT
-493 YTPITTQAGLTNH
+493 YTPATNQPGLANH
-506 ALSVGYHYDNYFLDN
+506 ALSVGYHYDNYFVDN
-521 QSYNTLNWRNGG
+521 QTYNTLDWRDGD
-533 AASFAN
+533 ATSFAN
-539 AFVGKTQT
+539 AFTGKTQT

-563 LVYGVRYEDWQAY
+563 LVYGARYEDWQAY
-576 DGAQALPGQSIRY
+576 DGAQSLPGTTIAYS
-589 GDASRHGFSPKASLS
+589 DASQRHLSPKASLS
-604 FDATDDLTLRASIGR
+604 FDVSDELTLRASIAR
-619 AYRFATVSEL
+619 AYRFPTASEL

-634 NGSTI
+634 NGSAI
-639 VNNNPN
+639 VNNNPY

-652 SKELTAEWA
+652 SKELSAEWA
-661 HWNGVFRFSLFQD
+661 HWSGVFRFSLFQD

-684 DTTVIPSVTNFQN
+684 DTTVIPNVTNFQN
-697 IGKVRSRGVETSYT
+697 IGKVRSRGVEASYS
-711 GEDVVIH
+711 GEDVFVR

-728 TQSKIIANAQNPA
+728 TQSKILENARNPA

-754 ADLAATYHFD
+754 ANLAATYHFD
-764 DRTALTLAARYS
+764 ARAALTLAARYS

-793 GGTSSYAVADAKF
+793 GGTSTYTVADAKF
-806 TFRPTRISEIG
+806 TFKPTKLSELG

-842 AKLRM
+842 AKLHI

>member
-1 MLNFALRRLPSRGR
+1 M
-15 CGARGFTF
+15 
-23 RRPWPVASARFCARL
+23 
-38 VARFHA
+38 
-44 CLRSRLWT
+44 
-52 GLWTGLWARLWATL
+52 
-66 TDRRPAYLP
+66 PAF
-75 ACLPAYVPCLPAL
+75 VPAL
-88 VAIFVPVC
+88 VAT
-96 ASSPAHAD
+96 PAHATD
-104 STAPN
+104 AD
-109 PEAAATL
+109 ATL
-116 PPVSVGADTTAAPRA
+116 PAVSVNASASASAASRA
-131 VDPNLPVSVETVTRE
+131 VDPNLPASVETVTRD

-168 RKRFTGDLNSIIA
+168 RKRFIGDLNSIIA
-181 VRGTSNAQSARGLV
+181 VRGTSNTQSARGLV

-202 SNLLGNSYSYP
+202 SNLLGNSYSFP
-213 PRWSMVFPDEIQ
+213 PRWSMVYPDEIQ

-251 RMPKQFEADADVK
+251 RMPTQFEANADVK

-274 VNRNFNGSEAS
+274 VNQSFNGSEVS
-285 ASIGDRIGKFSYRLG
+285 ASLGDRIGKFSYLLG

-317 QSGTAAKPGDIP
+317 QSTTPAKAGDTP
-329 VTGAHF
+329 VTGAYF
-335 YNNQSNA
+335 YNNQTNA

-370 TPTVQAGFTLGYW
+370 TPTLQGGFTLGYW
-383 HQTYDSQTSSFLRD
+383 HQTYNSETSTFLRD
-397 ENGNPVYSGTVSI
+397 ADGNPVYSGNVSI
-410 GGYRYT
+410 NGYHYT
-416 IPAATFAPSRGQS
+416 IPAAAFAPSLGHS
-429 ENRLYGVSL
+429 ENWLYGVSL
-438 KTRNATG
+438 KTRNAVG
-445 WNGEAIASYYEIGNS
+445 WNGEAIASYYDIGNS
-460 VARTANSGA
+460 VARTAKAGG
-469 PGNGPGTMIVG
+469 PGNGPGTVLFG

-487 LDLRST
+487 LDLRGT
-493 YTPITTQAGLTNH
+493 FTPAANEAGLANH
-506 ALSVGYHYDNYFLDN
+506 ALSFGYHYDNYFVDN
-521 QSYNTLNWRNGG
+521 QTYNTLAWRDGD
-533 AASFAN
+533 ATSFAN
-539 AFVGKTQT
+539 AFTGKTQT

-576 DGAQALPGQSIRY
+576 DGAQSLPGTTIAYS
-589 GDASRHGFSPKASLS
+589 DASKRHFSPKASLS
-604 FDATDDLTLRASIGR
+604 FDVSDDLTLRASIGR
-619 AYRFATVSEL
+619 AYRFPTASEL

-634 NGSTI
+634 NGSAI
-639 VNNNPN
+639 VNNNPH

-652 SKELTAEWA
+652 SKELSAEWA
-661 HWNGVFRFSLFQD
+661 HWNGVFRLSLFQD

-684 DTTVIPSVTNFQN
+684 DTTVIPNVTNFQN
-697 IGKVRSRGVETSYT
+697 IGKVRSRGVETSYS
-711 GEDVVIH
+711 GEDVFVR

-728 TQSKIIANAQNPA
+728 TQSKIRENAQNPA

-754 ADLAATYHFD
+754 ANLAATYHFD
-764 DRTALTLAARYS
+764 ARAALTLAARYS

-793 GGTSSYAVADAKF
+793 GGTSTYTVADAKF
-806 TFRPTRISEIG
+806 TFKPTKLSELG
-817 IGVDNLFDAR
+817 IGVDNLFDAH

-842 AKLRM
+842 AKLHL